1 MCGIVGY
8 TGSRP
13 VTDILMEGLSRLEY
27 RGYDSAGI
35 AVEQAAVRLDAEE
48 RAAGREAVDPQ
59 LFAGICADL
68 EREGF
73 FRQEDGRLFP

>member
-1 MCGIVGY
+1 MSSKVM
-8 TGSRP
+8 GSF
-13 VTDILMEGLSRLEY
+13 V
-27 RGYDSAGI
+27 
-35 AVEQAAVRLDAEE
+35 DAEE

-59 LFAGICADL
+59 LFAGICVDL

>member
-1 MCGIVGY
+1 MVLRAVGCWCGSEV
-8 TGSRP
+8 
-13 VTDILMEGLSRLEY
+13 
-27 RGYDSAGI
+27 